1 MSDERKKIFH
11 GYAQDGIEPLKSM
24 MPQLGSRGTPPLSS
38 AMPKAPAAPV
48 DKGQLPTKTNSGS
61 NYSSKSDA

>member
-1 MSDERKKIFH
+1 MSDERKKIFQ

-38 AMPKAPAAPV
+38 AMPKVPAAPV
-48 DKGQLPTKTNSGS
+48 DKAQTPSQTSSGS

>member
-1 MSDERKKIFH
+1 MSGDNPKIFH

-38 AMPKAPAAPV
+38 AMPKASAAPATTAPAAPAAQS
-48 DKGQLPTKTNSGS
+48 GSNSGS
-61 NYSSKSDA
+61 SK